1 LGEDEGAK
9 RVNIS
14 ELEGRKITRFKD
26 LEKRKK
32 KKNLKIWN
40 RFE

>member
-1 LGEDEGAK
+1 LSEDERAK

-26 LEKRKK
+26 LERK

-40 RFE
+40 